1 MTTPID
7 RVDQPTDR
15 TVTIVRRA
23 AAAAWAALDEYRILP
38 TPCAYEVLFAH
49 FSGANPAVSHRL
61 RPHLDEG
68 RPLRS
73 EHLEEIYDTCLRKPL
88 GPGEPADA
96 RARMP
101 DEAATRLP
109 VSFRPCPHSFRDR
122 GSPLA
127 HGAAHIEHG
136 TTVDGLLRGSGGL
149 TAETARASDPARSLE
164 QQLATAAAVIGRL
177 RDELSVARRETEV
190 DPLTGI
196 SNRRAFEREL
206 RRAVYQA
213 ATGDPRPFSLL
224 MVDVDHFK
232 GFNDQHGHR
241 IGDDVLRLVGRL
253 LFENVDGRHLVA
265 RYGGEEFAV
274 LLADADLRA
283 AAALAEQI
291 RSRLGRRRLV
301 KRGSGERIGR
311 ITVSIGVVEHRPEE
325 SGASLVERA
334 DQGLYA
340 AKRAGRNRVCE
351 GPCPTPR
358 VLALDQGMTC
368 EPRPNSPD

>member
-1 MTTPID
+1 MMTPID
-7 RVDQPTDR
+7 RMDQPTGH
-15 TVTIVRRA
+15 TIPVVRRA

-38 TPCAYEVLFAH
+38 TPRAYEVLFAH
-49 FSGANPAVSHRL
+49 FSGANPAVSHCL

-73 EHLEEIYDTCLRKPL
+73 EHLEEMYDTCLRRPL
-88 GPGEPADA
+88 GPEEPAGA
-96 RARMP
+96 GARMP
-101 DEAATRLP
+101 DEAAKRLP
-109 VSFRPCPHSFRDR
+109 VSFRQRRRSFRDH

-127 HGAAHIEHG
+127 HGSAHIEHG
-136 TTVDGLLRGSGGL
+136 TTVDGSLQAVRVL
-149 TAETARASDPARSLE
+149 TSETARASEPARSLE
-164 QQLATAAAVIGRL
+164 QQLATATALIGRL
-177 RDELSVARRETEV
+177 RDELSAARRETEV

-232 GFNDQHGHR
+232 DFNDQHGHR
-241 IGDDVLRLVGRL
+241 IGDDVLRVVGRL
-253 LFENVDGRHLVA
+253 LFDNVDGRHLVA

-274 LLADADLRA
+274 LLADADLPA

-291 RSRLGRRRLV
+291 RSRLGRRRLF

-340 AKRAGRNRVCE
+340 AKRTGRNRVCE
-351 GPCPTPR
+351 GP
-358 VLALDQGMTC
+358 
-368 EPRPNSPD
+368 